1 MPVPALRSGGRHPPI
16 SCEMVPLGSIKE
28 NPKNAR
34 LHPLKQ
40 VAALMNSVA
49 DVGFIIPVVVD
60 ENNELL
66 AGHARVLAAK
76 NLGLAAIPAIR
87 VKDLNEAQKRG
98 FSIADNRLT
107 ELATWDKRSL
117 QRELRFLSEF
127 DIEFDFSAIGFDT
140 AEVEFI
146 LEYDFERDP
155 KSNNGARGR
164 AKTKRRRA
172 DTPSVS
178 QFGDIWCLGS
188 HLIYCGRTEPRQ
200 VDSIVRRWQTDTGG
214 VARDLHTGQPFSER
228 ELARGGSEHQ
238 AKGDRQ

>member
-1 MPVPALRSGGRHPPI
+1 MPIPALRSGGRHPPI

-34 LHPLKQ
+34 LHSQKQ
-40 VAALMNSVA
+40 IAALMKSIEN
-49 DVGFIIPVVVD
+49 VGFVVPVLMD

-66 AGHARVLAAK
+66 AGHARVVAAK
-76 NLGLAAIPAIR
+76 NLGLAAIPAVR

-107 ELATWDKRSL
+107 ELARWDKRSL
-117 QRELRFLSEF
+117 QRELRFLSEL

-172 DTPSVS
+172 DTPCVS
-178 QFGDIWCLGS
+178 QFGDMWCLGS

-200 VDSIVRRWQTDTGG
+200 VDAIVRRWQTDTGG
-214 VARDLHTGQPFSER
+214 VARDLHTSETFSER
-228 ELARGGSEHQ
+228 ELARSSSEHQ